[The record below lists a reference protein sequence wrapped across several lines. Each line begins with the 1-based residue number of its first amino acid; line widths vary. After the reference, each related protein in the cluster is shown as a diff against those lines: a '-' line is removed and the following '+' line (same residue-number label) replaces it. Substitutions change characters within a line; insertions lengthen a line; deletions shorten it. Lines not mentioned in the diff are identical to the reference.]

1 MLKKKVIVL
10 GATGT
15 IGLNTLSVI
24 ESHPDLFS
32 ADLLTARSREKELAE
47 LAKKHRARIFTTDTQ
62 TMLREIRESDADIVV
77 NGIAGAA
84 GLLPSFEAVR
94 SGKRLAL
101 ANKETIVMAGPLLLE
116 EARHSGAEIIPVD
129 SEHAAL
135 FELQKT
141 VTRDQIAE
149 IVITASG
156 GAFRDLSFEEMKKV
170 TPEQALYHPT
180 WKMGPKITVDSAT
193 MANKG
198 LEVIEA
204 VYLFNRSPKE
214 IQVLIHPQSRVH
226 ALIRTKEGSFFSQI
240 SAPDMRIPIQN
251 ALSYPQKIASP
262 TPPTDLTAADLSFR
276 QPDFRK
282 YPMLPLAYR
291 AADEGLSATIAYNAA
306 DEIAVDAFLN
316 RRISFFDIARLTEAT
331 LDVAPQTIPKNL
343 DEVRAVDTVSRAEAR
358 RLLKSSFN

>member
-1 MLKKKVIVL
+1 MKKVIVL

-15 IGLNTLSVI
+15 IGRNTLSVI
-24 ESHPDLFS
+24 ETHSTGFS
-32 ADLLTARSREKELAE
+32 VDMITAHSKKEELAE
-47 LAKKHRARIFTTDTQ
+47 LASRYRARTFTTDTE

-84 GLLPSFEAVR
+84 GLIPSFETAR

-101 ANKETIVMAGPLLLE
+101 ANKESIMMAGPLLKE
-116 EARHSGAEIIPVD
+116 EATRNGCEIIPVD

-135 FELQKT
+135 FELQKL
-141 VTRDQIAE
+141 VPAGQIAE

-156 GAFRDLSFEEMKKV
+156 GAFRDATYEETEKA
-170 TPEQALYHPT
+170 TPEQALNHPT

-204 VYLFNRSPKE
+204 VYLFDRRPDQIS
-214 IQVLIHPQSRVH
+214 VLIHPQSRVH
-226 ALIRTKEGSFFSQI
+226 ALIRTTEGSFFAQI

-251 ALSYPQKIASP
+251 ALTYPEKRFGSCP
-262 TPPTDLTAADLSFR
+262 STDLTAADLSFR
-276 QPDFRK
+276 KPDLRK

-291 AADEGLSATIAYNAA
+291 AATAGLSATITYNAVN
-306 DEIAVDAFLN
+306 EVAVDAFFRHKL
-316 RRISFFDIARLTEAT
+316 SFFGIARLTEAV
-331 LDVAPQTIPKNL
+331 LDLPLPPAPQTLN
-343 DEVRAVDTVSRAEAR
+343 EVTAVDAAARTGAR
-358 RLLKSSFN
+358 RLLENGFS

>member
-1 MLKKKVIVL
+1 MKKKVIVL

-15 IGLNTLSVI
+15 IGRNTLSVI
-24 ESHPDLFS
+24 ASHPDDFS
-32 ADLLTARSREKELAE
+32 VDLITARSRKEELSELASQYG
-47 LAKKHRARIFTTDTQ
+47 ARTFTTDTE

-84 GLLPSFEAVR
+84 GLLPSFETAR

-101 ANKETIVMAGPLLLE
+101 ANKESIVMAGPLLKTE
-116 EARHSGAEIIPVD
+116 AARHGCEIIPVD

-135 FELQKT
+135 FELQKL
-141 VTRDQIAE
+141 VPSDQIAE

-156 GAFRDLSFEEMKKV
+156 GAFRDMPFEELEKA
-170 TPEQALYHPT
+170 TPEQALNHPT

-204 VYLFNRSPKE
+204 VYLFERNPE
-214 IQVLIHPQSRVH
+214 QITVLIHPQSRVH
-226 ALIRTKEGSFFSQI
+226 ALIRTTEGSFFSQI

-251 ALSYPQKIASP
+251 ALTYPGKSFGSCP
-262 TPPTDLTAADLSFR
+262 DTDLTAADLSFCK
-276 QPDFRK
+276 PDIRK

-291 AADEGLSATIAYNAA
+291 AAAEGLSATITYNAVN
-306 DEIAVDAFLN
+306 EIAVEAFFRHKL
-316 RRISFFDIARLTEAT
+316 SFFGIARLTEAV
-331 LDVAPQTIPKNL
+331 LDLPLPPAPLSLT
-343 DEVRAVDTVSRAEAR
+343 DVTAADAAAR
-358 RLLKSSFN
+358 TAALRLLENGFS